1 MVTPLIVLVFTGG
14 MIVALGLVN
23 GLLGITLR
31 DRAYLWYAA
40 AMLAFVAFDA
50 VSASAR
56 LGAAHEPAVQGAYL
70 LYCGAIAVFGAAFLD
85 LPRAAPAAW
94 RAVLMC
100 YGALVLTGIAYAAV
114 PTALRRGHLDG
125 SLEPLATTAFLIAVF
140 AAGLVAWRNG
150 NPLARTA
157 CIAFAGVVIG
167 LVTWACGTY
176 GVVPR
181 SALTDAAGGLGVAW
195 EAIFLSVAL
204 AERIR
209 GLEAVAFRDALTGVA
224 NRRAFDLRFADEWRR
239 ATRTRTRL
247 AVVLLDVDRFKAY
260 NDACGHPR
268 GDRVLARV
276 AQALAHAALRPE
288 DFVARYGGEEFVVV
302 LPGCGRAD
310 AARLANAALAAI
322 RALAI
327 AHPAHEPGIVTAS
340 AGVASLVPRHGLRP
354 RALLVA
360 ADRALYEAKRDG
372 RDRVATRPPRA
383 AG

>member
-1 MVTPLIVLVFTGG
+1 MQRT
-14 MIVALGLVN
+14 
-23 GLLGITLR
+23 
-31 DRAYLWYAA
+31 
-40 AMLAFVAFDA
+40 
-50 VSASAR
+50 
-56 LGAAHEPAVQGAYL
+56 
-70 LYCGAIAVFGAAFLD
+70 
-85 LPRAAPAAW
+85 
-94 RAVLMC
+94 
-100 YGALVLTGIAYAAV
+100 
-114 PTALRRGHLDG
+114 HLDA

-209 GLEAVAFRDALTGVA
+209 GLDARAATLQDERDALEAVAFRDALTGVA

-276 AQALAHAALRPE
+276 AQALAHAARRPE

-302 LPGCGRAD
+302 LPGCGRGD

-327 AHPAHEPGIVTAS
+327 EHPAHEPGIVTAS

-354 RALLVA
+354 RALLAA